1 MSDYTPTYIF
11 TWNPKVFKWTDYK
24 EMVSISQTVGIMLNY
39 NWSCRSK
46 CPREGDRFI
55 LLMQGM
61 GRKNGVIGHGEIS
74 GAPYDLP
81 FSGYGGRFVDI
92 RFNVLLDYEKD
103 KYVRTD
109 VLKTMFPEQCFTPQ
123 FSGIRVKSSILPEL
137 WKLIGGK
144 EC

>member
-1 MSDYTPTYIF
+1 MSDYTPTYIL
-11 TWNPKVFKWTDYK
+11 TWNPKVYKWIDYAD
-24 EMVSISQTVGIMLNY
+24 MADISQSIGIELKT

-46 CPREGDRFI
+46 SPKEGDRFI

-61 GRKNGVIGHGEIS
+61 GNKNGVIGYGTIL

-81 FSGYGGRFVDI
+81 FSDYGARYVDI
-92 RFNVLLDYEKD
+92 SFQYLVNHEMH

-123 FSGIRVKSSILPEL
+123 FSGVRVKSSILPDL
-137 WKLIGGK
+137 WALI
-144 EC
+144 ERE